1 MENVSSFGPFRGLS
15 TSNFDKAD
23 VVIKGIPFDGGASQG
38 KGTCEAPDKVREL
51 SANLVPVT
59 ENGILMKDFHIYDG
73 GDFPLNIH
81 IDQYFDTIHQESKTI
96 FETGK
101 FPLFIGGDHSV
112 TIPLQQA
119 FLDTYGAENKQVG
132 IVHFDAHPD
141 IIDEYLGSKISH
153 ASTNCRSLEH
163 EYMKAGDLT
172 MIGIRCFE
180 ECELNLIEKKVPQ
193 VTVYSAYE
201 CFEQGIKNICDQ
213 VIEKYLGYDTVYV
226 TFDIDCLDPAFAPGT
241 GTPEAGG
248 LSTRDALNLV
258 RPMIQRLPVKGMD
271 IVEISP
277 PLDVRTNITTFAGL
291 KIMYEVFGQLAQ
303 KNKVCIENTQP
314 IN

>member
-1 MENVSSFGPFRGLS
+1 MSENVSSFSPFRGLS
-15 TSNFDKAD
+15 TSDFNKAD

-38 KGTCEAPDKVREL
+38 KGSCEAPGKVREL
-51 SANLVPVT
+51 SVNLAPVT
-59 ENGILMKDFHIYDG
+59 ENGIPIKDFYVYDE

-81 IDQYFDTIHQESKTI
+81 IDQYFDEIHKKSKLL

-119 FLDTYGAENKQVG
+119 FLDTYGAEDKQVS
-132 IVHFDAHPD
+132 IIHFDAHLD
-141 IIDEYLGSKISH
+141 LFDKYLGSKLSH
-153 ASTNCRSLEH
+153 ACPNQRNLEH
-163 EYMKAGDLT
+163 RYMNAGDLT

-180 ECELNLIEKKVPQ
+180 KYELNHIEKNIPQ
-193 VTVYSAYE
+193 VTVYSAYD
-201 CFEQGIKNICDQ
+201 CFEQGIKTVCEQ
-213 VIEKYLGYDTVYV
+213 VIKKHLGYDAVYI

-258 RPMIQRLPVKGMD
+258 RPMIQKLPVKGMD

-277 PLDVRTNITTFAGL
+277 PLDVSTNITTFAGL
-291 KIMYEVFGQLAQ
+291 KIIYEVFGRLASIQL
-303 KNKVCIENTQP
+303 
-314 IN
+314 